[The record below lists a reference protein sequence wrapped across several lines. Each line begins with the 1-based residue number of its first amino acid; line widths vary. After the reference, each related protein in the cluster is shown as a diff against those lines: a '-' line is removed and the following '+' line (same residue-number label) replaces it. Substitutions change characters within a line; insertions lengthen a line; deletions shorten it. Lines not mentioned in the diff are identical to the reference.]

1 MSPLALL
8 AATCSKIGSSQ
19 EHLQGQGQRG
29 KPAQQQV
36 KVVSNGISTAL
47 LQHIQQQNQQLD
59 TSPKVAVPQHSPSAL
74 RDPLAASPSPPQ
86 IHHQQPQV
94 ITLAQLQNLLPLQQ
108 VSAANSDIG
117 QLQGQTVKTFVS
129 SSAGLTTPTVV
140 SVQGV
145 PGQYFQVS
153 QEFHKNILFDNMI
166 IINFNSLKLVCIVE
180 VNLSYI

>member
-29 KPAQQQV
+29 KPAQQQQV

-47 LQHIQQQNQQLD
+47 LQHIQQQNQQSD
-59 TSPKVAVPQHSPSAL
+59 TSPKVAVPQHSPTAL
-74 RDPLAASPSPPQ
+74 RDPLAASPPPPQ
-86 IHHQQPQV
+86 IHQQQPQV

-153 QEFHKNILFDNMI
+153 H
-166 IINFNSLKLVCIVE
+166 
-180 VNLSYI
+180 